1 MYVRSMSEE
10 LDLEDFQWDA
20 DVPAVRRPMRLEDPS
35 TLSLYPPTFPVE
47 LALQTAPLP
56 AILES
61 YSISPAQWE
70 ALQVHPVFVR
80 DVAAARNAVKK
91 HGASFKLKAG
101 LQAEA
106 MLERMWEMT
115 HAAYDDVP
123 PAVQADL
130 MKFIVKAAGLDA
142 SKEQGAANQATP
154 LSIQINL
161 R

>member
-1 MYVRSMSEE
+1 MREE
-10 LDLEDFQWDA
+10 LDLEGFQWDA
-20 DVPAVRRPMRLEDPS
+20 DVPAVRRPMHLEDPS

-47 LALQTAPLP
+47 LALQTAPVET
-56 AILES
+56 ILETYGFS
-61 YSISPAQWE
+61 ESDWGV
-70 ALQVHPVFVR
+70 LQRHPVFVR
-80 DVAAARNAVKK
+80 DLAAARDAVKK

-106 MLERMWEMT
+106 MLERIWEMT

-123 PAVQADL
+123 PAVQAQL
-130 MKFIVKAAGLDA
+130 IQFTVKAAGLDA

-154 LSIQINL
+154 LQIQINL